1 MNYNIIY
8 YITMNEKQYNN
19 NIKKIVKL
27 MSMESKVN
35 IVGSAKI
42 RRNIY
47 YSDYDSF
54 STVKGKNENMIYN
67 HFKSV
72 FEIIKNSENT
82 IITDFK
88 LGENTKGEPLR
99 WTYEEIKRKEN
110 NGITFDDAI
119 KQKSIIKMDIV
130 TLHNGRFIE
139 ITEVYNI
146 YIDGESN
153 SDYSIENIRKELIDD
168 MNEQIK
174 EGNIM
179 KALKRKYSLLN
190 LDNKDKMIR
199 EKLIDYFNSPIG
211 LLNRC
216 KSDLETLLIVIE
228 SPKFDIDEIRNS
240 LQLLKES
247 ISAFPVENN
256 LEMISMMKTK
266 DKMKV
271 PIYKMINILKMYIN
285 KHAKNMFNRFS

>member
-1 MNYNIIY
+1 
-8 YITMNEKQYNN
+8 MNEKQYNN

-47 YSDYDSF
+47 YNDYDSF

-72 FEIIKNSENT
+72 FEIIRNSENT

-88 LGENTKGEPLR
+88 LGENSKGEPLR

-119 KQKSIIKMDIV
+119 KQKSMIKMDIV
-130 TLHNGRFIE
+130 TLLNGRFIE

-153 SDYSIENIRKELIDD
+153 SDYSIDNVRKELTDD
-168 MNEQIK
+168 MKKMIK
-174 EGNIM
+174 EGNLM

-190 LDNKDKMIR
+190 LDNKNKAVR

>member
-1 MNYNIIY
+1 
-8 YITMNEKQYNN
+8 MNEKQYNN
-19 NIKKIVKL
+19 MIKKIAKI
-27 MSMESKVN
+27 MSLESKVN

-42 RRNIY
+42 KRSIY

-82 IITDFK
+82 IISDFK
-88 LGENTKGEPLR
+88 MGEFRGKALR
-99 WTYEEIKRKEN
+99 WDYEAIKRREN
-110 NGITFDDAI
+110 NGITFEDAL
-119 KQKSIIKMDIV
+119 KQKSMIKMDVV
-130 TLHNGRFIE
+130 TLLNGRFIE

-153 SDYSIENIRKELIDD
+153 FDYSKENVRKELNND
-168 MNEQIK
+168 MKEQIK
-174 EGNIM
+174 DGNYM

-190 LDNKDKMIR
+190 LDNKNKAVR

-211 LLNRC
+211 LLNRS
-216 KSDLETLLIVIE
+216 KSDLETMLTVIQ

-240 LQLLKES
+240 LQMLKEQ

-256 LEMISMMKTK
+256 LEEISKIKTK
-266 DKMKV
+266 QNMKV
-271 PIYKMINILKMYIN
+271 PIYKQILRLKEFIN
-285 KHAKNMFNRFS
+285 KNAENMFRQKF

>member
-1 MNYNIIY
+1 
-8 YITMNEKQYNN
+8 MNEKQYNN

-42 RRNIY
+42 KRNIY
-47 YSDYDSF
+47 AADYDSF
-54 STVKGKNENMIYN
+54 EIVKGKTKNIIYN
-67 HFKSV
+67 HFKSL
-72 FEIIKNSENT
+72 FEIIKSVDNT

-88 LGENTKGEPLR
+88 LGENSKGEPLR
-99 WTYEEIKRKEN
+99 WTYEEIKRREN

-130 TLHNGRFIE
+130 TLLNGRFIE

-146 YIDGESN
+146 YIDGKSN
-153 SDYSIENIRKELIDD
+153 SDYSIDNVRKELTDD
-168 MNEQIK
+168 MKKMIK
-174 EGNIM
+174 EGNLM
-179 KALKRKYSLLN
+179 KALKRKYSILN

>member
-1 MNYNIIY
+1 
-8 YITMNEKQYNN
+8 MNEKQYNN
-19 NIKKIVKL
+19 YIKKIVKL

-42 RRNIY
+42 KRNIY

-67 HFKSV
+67 HFRSV

-88 LGENTKGEPLR
+88 LGENEKGEPLR
-99 WTYEEIKRKEN
+99 WTYEEIKKREN
-110 NGITFDDAI
+110 NGITFEMAL
-119 KQKSIIKMDIV
+119 KQKSMIKMDIV
-130 TLHNGRFIE
+130 VLLNSRFIE

-146 YIDGESN
+146 YIDGSSN
-153 SDYSIENIRKELIDD
+153 VDYSKENIMKELIDD

-174 EGNIM
+174 EGNHM
-179 KALKRKYSLLN
+179 KSLKRKYSILN
-190 LDNKDKMIR
+190 LDNKDKAVR

-211 LLNRC
+211 LLNRS
-216 KSDLETLLIVIE
+216 KSDLETMLTVIE

-240 LQLLKES
+240 LQMLKEI

-271 PIYKMINILKMYIN
+271 PIYKQINRLKEFIN
-285 KHAKNMFNRFS
+285 KHAENMFKRFS

>member
-1 MNYNIIY
+1 
-8 YITMNEKQYNN
+8 
-19 NIKKIVKL
+19 
-27 MSMESKVN
+27 
-35 IVGSAKI
+35 
-42 RRNIY
+42 
-47 YSDYDSF
+47 
-54 STVKGKNENMIYN
+54 
-67 HFKSV
+67 V
-72 FEIIKNSENT
+72 FEIIRNSENT

-88 LGENTKGEPLR
+88 LGENAKGEPLR

-110 NGITFDDAI
+110 NSITFDDAI

-130 TLHNGRFIE
+130 TLLNGRFIE

-153 SDYSIENIRKELIDD
+153 SDYSKENIRKELTDD

-174 EGNIM
+174 EGNLM
-179 KALKRKYSLLN
+179 KALKRKYSILN

-240 LQLLKES
+240 LQMLKEI

-256 LEMISMMKTK
+256 LEEISKLKTK

-271 PIYKMINILKMYIN
+271 PIYKQINILKMYIN

>member
-1 MNYNIIY
+1 
-8 YITMNEKQYNN
+8 MNEKQFNN

-35 IVGSAKI
+35 MVGSAKI
-42 RRNIY
+42 KRNIY
-47 YSDYDSF
+47 AADYDSF
-54 STVKGKNENMIYN
+54 EIVKGKNENMIYN
-67 HFKSV
+67 HFRSV

-88 LGENTKGEPLR
+88 LGENEKGEPLR
-99 WTYEEIKRKEN
+99 WTYEEIKKREN
-110 NGITFDDAI
+110 NGITFEMAL
-119 KQKSIIKMDIV
+119 KQKSMIKMDIV
-130 TLHNGRFIE
+130 VLLNSRFIE

-146 YIDGESN
+146 YIDGSSN
-153 SDYSIENIRKELIDD
+153 VDYSKENIMKELIDD

-179 KALKRKYSLLN
+179 KALKRKYSILN
-190 LDNKDKMIR
+190 LDNKDKAVR

-211 LLNRC
+211 LLNRS
-216 KSDLETLLIVIE
+216 KSDLETMLTVIE

-240 LQLLKES
+240 LQMLKEI

-271 PIYKMINILKMYIN
+271 PIYKMILRLKEFIN
-285 KHAKNMFNRFS
+285 KHAQNMFKRFS